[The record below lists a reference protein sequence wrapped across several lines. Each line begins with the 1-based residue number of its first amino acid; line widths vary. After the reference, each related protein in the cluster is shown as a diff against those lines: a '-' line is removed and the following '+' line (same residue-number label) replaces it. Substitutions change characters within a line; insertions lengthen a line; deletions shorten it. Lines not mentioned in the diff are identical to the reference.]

1 MLADFGTIPPG
12 LPTPYPT
19 SIFKIDYGLKSF
31 FEGALLLFILVPLVI
46 G

>member
-19 SIFKIDYGLKSF
+19 SIFEIDYGLKSF
-31 FEGALLLFILVPLVI
+31 SEEALLCILMPL